1 MSHKGQT
8 YSHPRVHLVHASA
21 TYFQKVALSL
31 IADTELQEPDF
42 NGPCPSLY
50 VLPPW
55 TEAIDAKRARSFRSP
70 AVCY

>member
-1 MSHKGQT
+1 VGGLH
-8 YSHPRVHLVHASA
+8 HPLGCFTRVIL
-21 TYFQKVALSL
+21 QKVALSL

-50 VLPPW
+50 VLSPW
-55 TEAIDAKRARSFRSP
+55 TETIDTKRARSFRSP

>member
-1 MSHKGQT
+1 MGGLH
-8 YSHPRVHLVHASA
+8 HPLRLLTRVI
-21 TYFQKVALSL
+21 FQKVALSL
-31 IADTELQEPDF
+31 TADTELQEQDF

-55 TEAIDAKRARSFRSP
+55 TETIDIKRASSFRSP